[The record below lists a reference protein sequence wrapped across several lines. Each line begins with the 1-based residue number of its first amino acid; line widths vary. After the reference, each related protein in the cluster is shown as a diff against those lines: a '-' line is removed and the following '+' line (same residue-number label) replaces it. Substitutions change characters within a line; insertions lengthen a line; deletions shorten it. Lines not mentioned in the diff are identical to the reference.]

1 MRRDGALRILPRGAH
16 HDRPGRFPRAPPAH
30 LASPHPRPRGTPCTC
45 SSRAGARTGPLHPH
59 SLQRLLLHLC
69 SQMLGPAHS
78 RQSLR
83 MRWWSHLCCHTN
95 YQSASARTL
104 RWHRGIAAV
113 RGRARARPLRLCA
126 LTVRCCEQTLFFFV
140 RSWRLRQSGP
150 RPPRSSRACRAVLPG
165 RRHRTHP
172 PATSSP
178 LLALAPRCASAVSLC
193 NPATAVST
201 SGQWR
206 LQHQEW
212 RKNAARHAQR

>member
-1 MRRDGALRILPRGAH
+1 MSRHTVTCAGGGDSNWPIVPDCALRRCTTGFMLSH
-16 HDRPGRFPRAPPAH
+16 KLSVSQYSH
-30 LASPHPRPRGTPCTC
+30 LALALRLWSLAGTEALRRCPRPSPAPRIAREPRC
-45 SSRAGARTGPLHPH
+45 S
-59 SLQRLLLHLC
+59 
-69 SQMLGPAHS
+69 
-78 RQSLR
+78 
-83 MRWWSHLCCHTN
+83 
-95 YQSASARTL
+95 
-104 RWHRGIAAV
+104 
-113 RGRARARPLRLCA
+113 
-126 LTVRCCEQTLFFFV
+126 EQTFFFLCGRRPV
-140 RSWRLRQSGP
+140 GGCGRSGP

>member
-1 MRRDGALRILPRGAH
+1 MRVTVSRHTVTCAGGGDSNWPIVPDCALRRCTTGFMLSH
-16 HDRPGRFPRAPPAH
+16 KLSVSQYSH
-30 LASPHPRPRGTPCTC
+30 LALALRL
-45 SSRAGARTGPLHPH
+45 A
-59 SLQRLLLHLC
+59 QRHC
-69 SQMLGPAHS
+69 
-78 RQSLR
+78 
-83 MRWWSHLCCHTN
+83 
-95 YQSASARTL
+95 
-104 RWHRGIAAV
+104 AAV

-206 LQHQEW
+206 LQHQE
-212 RKNAARHAQR
+212 